1 VSEAHPVIAW
11 LVAAV
16 LALGAVVALLGAQ
29 GLLAAALGA
38 AAWFALPDR
47 PSLTS

>member
-1 VSEAHPVIAW
+1 MFETHPLLAW
-11 LVAAV
+11 LVAAL

-38 AAWFALPDR
+38 GAWFALPER
-47 PSLTS
+47 LNV

>member
-1 VSEAHPVIAW
+1 MLEAHPQLAR
-11 LVAAV
+11 LLSGL

-38 AAWFALPDR
+38 AAWFALPER
-47 PSLTS
+47 VSA